1 MSKVESTERAD
12 SPTLWHDIIPSVATL
27 RPRHSDIRVAPGE
40 QPVELTSPETT
51 LDTALSLI
59 PHLRDERSTLR
70 TLFPRLPADI
80 EIIIPSPAAKSE
92 TAAPPAPTVVSL
104 GDVADLSP
112 SKAAAA
118 SGVPNARL
126 LGALVQSAILHG
138 VPQPTPQSVY
148 ARRITGWLHG
158 LAPLEAYLLHQAILG
173 DRVPRALRVQT
184 SGLAGLSRAEQLRT
198 SFGALLAADTELAA
212 LFDVIYNELNPLAS
226 STRSF
231 QRVPELSE
239 ELLAGEHWGLPRGK
253 RVSLGKLV
261 GALHTELDAADGWL
275 LISKAKKGAP
285 REHWTVESLRETQR
299 SMLRQLLRTG
309 SAAPEELRDQLAKAR
324 VPLPHADDIEAW
336 REFCGLEVVDGSM
349 RVLDEPTD
357 DGDVNENRAMVAA
370 AFAKDPGSV
379 LKANAPVLG
388 TSVFPS
394 VAAPDEETGEEIR
407 RAAASPLAAAFGED
421 TFASLQEIS
430 MLTGVD
436 FDSIM
441 AELGH
446 GTEPLAALESLGI
459 PAAALLDELD
469 ELLTGPRS
477 AQKAIL
483 MLWAVNRARGG
494 GGAPAHFSEA
504 KYELTGAML
513 RHPATFADPDP
524 AESWRLVLGS
534 SWWHSPRWE
543 KEFPGHT
550 PSTDEVRRFNYIAEL
565 GQNVHRAMESA
576 AFRAQADARIA
587 ATLAQAPAQ
596 DVSAAVIQKTSE
608 RTAARL
614 DSDDSAVTP
623 KTLLEWEHM
632 LTARLESAT
641 LIVDADLRP
650 DELTTLCAEL
660 GARIGDLPADPQTY
674 ADFVKRYPAA
684 TLSAV
689 VGIASLNAYRGLY
702 IADDPMR
709 DVYHGLVPTIGEAL
723 GLFESEDAPGSY
735 GMMQQGLEAEFAQ
748 ALRDLDLAE
757 FVDLHTHHLAD
768 LIVAH
773 AGLPVSA
780 MGTIVDAL
788 TAFTTSVPDRTMHD
802 VYQWLLDPSQR
813 EFFGTLPSGTQ
824 LLFQQAPT
832 LSARMLNQAVDL
844 VEAYPR
850 TDSTHDVGAGDPDDA
865 ALSALVDVGSLPTM
879 IREGLLDALRTQAA
893 EAGSAPTRTTASRRA
908 ADRMQRPYLWLDGT
922 DAVCVALPPVSK
934 CADEPWIVSTGDD
947 VTPVRPRRSLR
958 DDETQTS
965 LLRKPARRVAVIHPS
980 FHTTVELRLFT
991 TDFPVALFLPD
1002 GKQIPTSAMVPQGE
1016 VFALVPPGHE
1026 PTTDKSGAPQVLE
1039 TLDTPE
1045 GWGQWILQLWNLDGL
1060 DKVVVQDA
1068 AGVAHEIRV
1077 GNHEL
1082 PALWDTEDEPI
1093 EALTGVESEDGL
1105 PVLAARPWLDVPPL
1119 PAGTRP
1125 WTVHIRRSG
1134 TAEWH
1139 TVGTYAP
1146 ESEHEGYPLFDDAVL
1161 SFFGLSESE
1170 PILGG
1175 FDIRVDGPEH
1185 ARVDLR
1191 IFLAEGFYAHF
1202 PESPRLPGPDGAS
1215 RAVAE
1220 LSSESVD
1227 GETAEG
1233 ASEAALS
1240 VSADTLE
1247 FGPTTRRL
1255 RVQVASG
1262 SHAETLVIRPPRL
1275 RFRMS
1280 SKGMAPAWSD
1290 QCISRSPFDFE
1301 HSTLVVRDPYATLR
1315 ISLLLVD
1322 DNGRTAQRADFDR
1335 DMDGTF
1341 RIDAGRFA
1349 ERARL
1354 IRRGELRAQVID
1366 PDAEGTRHFK
1376 RTVPLVRFDAVT
1388 EQNITLDGKN
1398 FRVTGAAEVDD
1409 VVCRVWQLER
1419 PWLPAISI
1427 PVNDGF
1433 APMPSSL
1440 EGAGRL
1446 RVDVAVEDPW
1456 DPVPAGPLP
1465 HRGTTS
1471 LQTASRFSNTGLG
1484 LLSQFLAGRGAAN
1497 FVPHGVPE
1505 SWNAWALLS
1514 QNLHPS
1520 TDRPQRLE
1528 LAAHLR
1534 QSPRAELVGLDRSLL
1549 PSSQKLAAFISSGL
1563 VNEPVG
1569 PAEPMGDPW
1578 DRAAAGAR
1586 RSVSIPGRTRE
1597 AWIDLFIS
1605 IATVEQLPRESRAL
1619 VTSHLR
1625 EVGGDSLFN
1634 VLAFGEDPLQDS
1646 VRLGLPEVQA
1656 AMDPTLRNMLLS
1668 RPTIPGPLLDA
1679 SSRWEGLLSLL
1690 RTEQSF
1696 NAGYVRDQFER
1707 MLGKYESLRR
1717 FRPLY
1722 RLITERIKALPAT
1735 VEVDTRRSGTR
1746 RSKKGSRARGAQGNS
1761 AQAVELPMWANIPQ
1775 LTFSLALLA
1784 RGHAYGYFKTGLDQ
1798 DLLDLWARLV
1808 SQAPQQIVI
1817 DLVLA
1822 EAHIAHIR
1830 MGGSTFLP

>member
-12 SPTLWHDIIPSVATL
+12 STTLWHDIIPSVATL
-27 RPRHSDIRVAPGE
+27 RPRQSAVRVAPGD

-59 PHLRDERSTLR
+59 PHLRDDRSTLR
-70 TLFPRLPADI
+70 TLFPRLPLDI

-92 TAAPPAPTVVSL
+92 NAAPPAPSVVSL
-104 GDVADLSP
+104 PDVVDLSP
-112 SKAAAA
+112 AKAAAA

-138 VPQPTPQSVY
+138 EPQPTPQSIY
-148 ARRITGWLHG
+148 ARRISGWLHG
-158 LAPLEAYLLHQAILG
+158 LAPLEAFLLHQAILG
-173 DRVPRALRVQT
+173 NRVPRALRVQT
-184 SGLAGLSRAEQLRT
+184 SGLGGLSRAEQLRT
-198 SFGALLAADTELAA
+198 SFGALLAADDELTP
-212 LFDVIYNELNPLAS
+212 LFDVIYNELNPLS
-226 STRSF
+226 SRARSSH
-231 QRVPELSE
+231 RVPELTE
-239 ELLAGEHWGLPRGK
+239 EMLAGVRWGLPSGH
-253 RVSLGKLV
+253 RVSLGRLV
-261 GALHTELDAADGWL
+261 GVLHPEFDSADGWL

-285 REHWTVESLRETQR
+285 RERWTVSSLRETQR
-299 SMLRQLLRTG
+299 SMLQQLLRTG
-309 SAAPEELRDQLAKAR
+309 STAPEELREQLAKAR

-336 REFCGLEVVDGSM
+336 RDYCGLEVVDGTMS
-349 RVLDEPTD
+349 VLDDPAEV
-357 DGDVNENRAMVAA
+357 GSVNENRAMVSA
-370 AFAKDPGSV
+370 AFTKDPDSV

-388 TSVFPS
+388 TSVFPQ
-394 VAAPDEETGEEIR
+394 AAEPNEETLEQIR
-407 RAAASPLAAAFGED
+407 RAAASPLAAAFGDD

-430 MLTGVD
+430 MLTSVD

-441 AELGH
+441 AALGH
-446 GTEPLAALESLGI
+446 GTEPLEALESLGI
-459 PAAALLDELD
+459 PASALLDELG

-513 RHPATFADPDP
+513 RHPATFVDPDP

-534 SWWHSPRWE
+534 NWWHSPGWE
-543 KEFPGHT
+543 EEFPGHT
-550 PSTDEVRRFNYIAEL
+550 PSTDEVRRFNYIAQL
-565 GQNVHRAMESA
+565 GRQVHRAMESA
-576 AFRAQADARIA
+576 TFRAQADARIA
-587 ATLAQAPAQ
+587 TTLAQAPAQ
-596 DVSAAVIQKTSE
+596 DVGSAVIRKTTE
-608 RTAARL
+608 RGAARL
-614 DSDDSAVTP
+614 DSGDSAATP
-623 KTLLEWEHM
+623 ASLLEWEHM
-632 LTARLESAT
+632 LTKRLEGAT

-650 DELTTLCAEL
+650 DELTALCAEV

-689 VGIASLNAYRGLY
+689 VGIASLNAYKGLY
-702 IADDPMR
+702 IADDPMS
-709 DVYHGLVPTIGEAL
+709 DDYHGLVPTIAQAL
-723 GLFESEDAPGSY
+723 GLAESDDEPGAY
-735 GMMQQGLEAEFAQ
+735 GMMQEGLEAEFVQ
-748 ALRDLDLAE
+748 ALRDLDLAD
-757 FVDLHTHHLAD
+757 FVDLHTRHLGD

-788 TAFTTSVPDRTMHD
+788 TAFTTSVPDRTMHHI
-802 VYQWLLDPSQR
+802 YPWLMDPSQR
-813 EFFGTLPSGTQ
+813 EFLGTLPSGTQ
-824 LLFQQAPT
+824 LLFSQAPA
-832 LSARMLNQAVDL
+832 LSSQILNQAVDL

-850 TDSTHDVGAGDPDDA
+850 TNATHDGGDHDPSA
-865 ALSALVDVGSLPTM
+865 AAVSALVDVATLPTM
-879 IREGLLDALRTQAA
+879 VREGLLDALRAQAT
-893 EAGSAPTRTTASRRA
+893 EPDTAPTRTTASRRA

-1002 GKQIPTSAMVPQGE
+1002 GRQIPTSAMVPQGE

-1026 PTTDKSGAPQVLE
+1026 ATTEKSGAPQVIE

-1045 GWGQWILQLWNLDGL
+1045 GWGQWTLQLWNLDGL

-1082 PALWDTEDEPI
+1082 PCLWDTEDEPI

-1105 PVLAARPWLDVPPL
+1105 PVLSARPWIDVPPP
-1119 PAGTRP
+1119 PAGSRP
-1125 WTVHIRRSG
+1125 WTVRIRRSG
-1134 TAEWH
+1134 AAAWH

-1146 ESEHEGYPLFDDAVL
+1146 ESEHEGYPLFGEEVL
-1161 SFFGLSESE
+1161 DFFELTESA

-1175 FDIRVDGPEH
+1175 FDIRVDGPDH
-1185 ARVDLR
+1185 ARADLR

-1220 LSSESVD
+1220 LSSEPVD
-1227 GETAEG
+1227 GDALAGAEP
-1233 ASEAALS
+1233 AALS

-1262 SHAETLVIRPPRL
+1262 SRAETLVIRPPRL

-1280 SKGMAPAWSD
+1280 SRGMAPAWSD

-1301 HSTLVVRDPYATLR
+1301 HSTIVVRDPYATLR

-1322 DNGRTAQRADFDR
+1322 ENGRTAQRADFDR

-1419 PWLPAISI
+1419 PWLPAISL
-1427 PVNDGF
+1427 PVTDSL
-1433 APMPSSL
+1433 APLPSFL

-1484 LLSQFLAGRGAAN
+1484 LLSQFLAGRGAAS

-1528 LAAHLR
+1528 LASHLR
-1534 QSPRAELVGLDRSLL
+1534 QAPRAELIGLDRSLL

-1563 VNEPVG
+1563 VNEPIG
-1569 PAEPMGDPW
+1569 PAAPMGDPW

-1597 AWIDLFIS
+1597 SWIDLFIS

-1619 VTSHLR
+1619 VTRHMR
-1625 EVGGDSLFN
+1625 EVGGDSLFS

-1656 AMDPTLRNMLLS
+1656 AMDPTLRTMLLS

-1746 RSKKGSRARGAQGNS
+1746 RGRGGSRARSAQGKS
-1761 AQAVELPMWANIPQ
+1761 SQAVELPMWANIPQ

-1808 SQAPQQIVI
+1808 TQAPQQIVI

-1830 MGGSTFLP
+1830 LGGSTFLH